1 MVTDGLD
8 AQVRS
13 DPPASPPEPPATPAS
28 ADPDRAPWTGFLEA
42 TTLEA
47 FCRGWLALQCRTIGG
62 VRTGL
67 ILLGTPDRGPF
78 TPAAIW
84 PDTQHG
90 AKHLTGAAERALR
103 DRRGLL
109 LRREPDGDAGSPPSE
124 RYDVAYPIEV
134 QGRLH
139 GVVVLGIA
147 ARPER
152 ELQAVLR
159 QLHWGA
165 AWLEVLF
172 LREQVAKDAASKERL
187 QTVLDLVAT
196 APGHERFYGAATAF
210 VTGLATR
217 LKCDRVSVGFV
228 RGGRVQVRAIS
239 HSAHFRKQ
247 TNLVR
252 AIGSAMDEARD
263 QQAVIVYPPPPDGPP
278 RVVRAHAELAQQ
290 QSAGAICSIP
300 LSGGDRVF
308 GVLTLE
314 RPEGRPFDPAT
325 VELCE
330 AVAAMAGPMLDI
342 QRREDR
348 WLVTKAAEAARRLL
362 GQLIG
367 PRHLALKL
375 ATAGL
380 AGTVAFFAVAKG
392 DYRVSAT
399 TVIEPVIR
407 RAAVAPFGGYVVE
420 ARVRAGDLVERGQVL
435 CVLDDREMRL
445 ERLKW
450 LGQHE
455 QLLKQHQQAL
465 AARKAAEVRILSA
478 QLDQAKAQL
487 ALLDDQLSRTQVL
500 APFDGV
506 VVSGDL
512 SQTLGAPVEQ
522 GQVLFE
528 VAPLDAYRVI
538 LQVDEGDIADVA
550 VGQRGHLL
558 LSGFPTERLPLT
570 VEKLTPVSTAREGR
584 NYFRV
589 EAQLETTPGRLRPG
603 MEGVG
608 KIEIDRRRLIWIWTH
623 RLIDWLRLFFWSWL
637 P

>member
-1 MVTDGLD
+1 MI
-8 AQVRS
+8 
-13 DPPASPPEPPATPAS
+13 
-28 ADPDRAPWTGFLEA
+28 PDVSS
-42 TTLEA
+42 
-47 FCRGWLALQCRTIGG
+47 G
-62 VRTGL
+62 VV
-67 ILLGTPDRGPF
+67 LLGVPGSGPF
-78 TPAAIW
+78 SPAARW
-84 PDTQHG
+84 PDERRDVQHL
-90 AKHLTGAAERALR
+90 AEVAERAMVER
-103 DRRGLL
+103 HGLL
-109 LRREPDGDAGSPPSE
+109 LKQETDRSSGSASIE
-124 RYDVAYPIEV
+124 RYHVAYPIRIGDRV
-134 QGRLH
+134 H
-139 GVVVLGIA
+139 GVVALDIA
-147 ARPER
+147 PRPEVD
-152 ELQAVLR
+152 LQAVMR
-159 QLHWGA
+159 QLQWGS

-172 LREQVAKDAASKERL
+172 RRDEGAKDAATRERL
-187 QTVLDLVAT
+187 KTVLDLLAT
-196 APGHERFYGAATAF
+196 AAGHERFYAAAMDFTTA
-210 VTGLATR
+210 LATR
-217 LKCDRVSVGFV
+217 LACDRVSVGFV
-228 RGGRVQVRAIS
+228 RGGRVHVRAIS

-263 QQAVIVYPPPPDGPP
+263 QQAVIVYPPPPDSPS

-330 AVAAMAGPMLDI
+330 VLAGVAGPVLET

-348 WLVTKAAEAARRLL
+348 WLVTKAAEAGRRLL

-367 PRHLALKL
+367 PRQLALKL
-375 ATAGL
+375 AAAGL
-380 AGTVAFFAVAKG
+380 VGAIAFFAMAKG

-399 TVIEPVIR
+399 TVIEPAIR
-407 RAAVAPFGGYVVE
+407 RAAVAPFGGYIVE
-420 ARVRAGDLVERGQVL
+420 ARVRAGDLVKRGQVL

-450 LGQHE
+450 LSQHE

-478 QLDQAKAQL
+478 QIDQARAQL

-584 NYFRV
+584 NFFRV
-589 EAQLETTPGRLRPG
+589 EAQLETTPVQLRPG

-608 KIEIDRRRLIWIWTH
+608 KIAIDRRLLIWIWTH
-623 RLIDWLRLFFWSWL
+623 QLTDWLRLFLWSWL